1 MEPAASYDAVVHV
14 ASRSR
19 DAASGWRDLIG
30 LIAREA
36 GPGLAALM
44 QEVDVLADIA
54 SVSAQLVRVFQ
65 SEPPAANIDTLYF
78 GLFDTMDEEGSEG
91 IGYYVAGIRGFDPN
105 VTDSLCNPEWWPDG
119 RYLES
124 RSLNAVKSAEL
135 GARAAGN
142 SVAASFLGYAGQLGA
157 GLVVS
162 RFAVSPL
169 DLKRRVVV
177 GFDAGDYSEIGV

>member
-1 MEPAASYDAVVHV
+1 MEPAASYEAVVHV

-36 GPGLAALM
+36 GAGFAALM

-65 SEPPAANIDTLYF
+65 SEPPSANIDTLYF

-91 IGYYVAGIRGFDPN
+91 YRVLRRGDSWIR
-105 VTDSLCNPEWWPDG
+105 PERHG
-119 RYLES
+119 
-124 RSLNAVKSAEL
+124 
-135 GARAAGN
+135 
-142 SVAASFLGYAGQLGA
+142 
-157 GLVVS
+157 
-162 RFAVSPL
+162 
-169 DLKRRVVV
+169 
-177 GFDAGDYSEIGV
+177 